1 MKILLC
7 FVFFIYA
14 QAECYYYQYGIQ
26 HYCDECC
33 YWYDGDWF
41 CETYQYCY
49 TFIAITISIWIAI
62 CLIYLSLYFYVRN
75 KTMQRIALIHN
86 RAANAQR
93 EKSVNNNQKK
103 SEILNETIEVAMMD
117 VQISN
122 DQL

>member
-1 MKILLC
+1 MKILLL
-7 FVFFIYA
+7 FAFFIFVK
-14 QAECYYYQYGIQ
+14 AECYYYQYGIQ
-26 HYCDECC
+26 RYCDECC
-33 YWYDGDWF
+33 YWYDGDWY

-49 TFIAITISIWIAI
+49 TYIAITLSIWIAI
-62 CLIYLSLYFYVRN
+62 CLIYISLYFYFRN

-93 EKSVNNNQKK
+93 ENSVINSQKRN
-103 SEILNETIEVAMMD
+103 EISNKNIEVAMMD